1 LGSLLIITA
10 LTLGVAVYIAHPLW
24 QRDAEAIAGS
34 ERAAIDELLARRDVT
49 YRALKEIE
57 FDFQAGKLLE
67 EDYQALLARY
77 RAEAVAILQQ
87 LDKAATELDAR
98 IEREAAARRR
108 SAAPICPACGRHYRK
123 GDRFCASCGTPLLR

>member
-1 LGSLLIITA
+1 MPPGPLIIIIA
-10 LTLGVAVYIAHPLW
+10 LALGTVAYVARPLW
-24 QRDAEAIAGS
+24 RRDVRPGALAEG
-34 ERAAIDELLARRDVT
+34 EGEPIDELLARRDVT

-87 LDKAATELDAR
+87 LDEATAEMDAQ
-98 IEREAAARRR
+98 IEREVAALRR
-108 SAAPICPACGRHYRK
+108 SAALSCPACGRHYQE
-123 GDRFCASCGTPLLR
+123 GG